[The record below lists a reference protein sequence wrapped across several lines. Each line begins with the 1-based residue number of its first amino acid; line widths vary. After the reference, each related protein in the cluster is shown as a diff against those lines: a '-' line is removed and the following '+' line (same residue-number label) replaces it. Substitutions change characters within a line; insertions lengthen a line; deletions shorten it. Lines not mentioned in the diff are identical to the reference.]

1 MKKSNKIEHLDA
13 FEKLDKKRKKAV
25 VMQFEGTYTDEEI
38 AKNVGR
44 TRSTITLWKK
54 EQWFKKAFDAYANKL
69 IKKKYRSKAMNTVF
83 ELLDA
88 KSEMVRLQ
96 AASTIFKLSGMLSD
110 NSTPELDK
118 ARIRKANA
126 DARVAEAR
134 AKAMED
140 NGQDIAVA
148 LDQIM
153 TKITEESDKK
163 AKIKSPN

>member
-13 FEKLDKKRKKAV
+13 FEKLDKKRQKAV
-25 VMQFEGTYTDEEI
+25 MMQFEGTYTDEEI

-44 TRSTITLWKK
+44 TRPTITLWKK
-54 EQWFKKAFDAYANKL
+54 EQWFKDAFNAYANKL
-69 IKKKYRSKAMNTVF
+69 IENKYRSKAMNTVF
-83 ELLDA
+83 GLLNA

-118 ARIRKANA
+118 AKIRKANA

-134 AKAMED
+134 A
-140 NGQDIAVA
+140 NVA
-148 LDQIM
+148 ERLGSEGDDKLDELMDKLI
-153 TKITEESDKK
+153 KESDKK
-163 AKIKSPN
+163 S

>member
-13 FEKLDKKRKKAV
+13 FEKLDKKRQKAV
-25 VMQFEGTYTDEEI
+25 MMQFEGTYTDEEI

-44 TRSTITLWKK
+44 TRPTITLWKK
-54 EQWFKKAFDAYANKL
+54 EQWFKDAFNAYANKL
-69 IKKKYRSKAMNTVF
+69 IENKYRSKAMNTVF
-83 ELLDA
+83 GLLNA

-118 ARIRKANA
+118 AKIRKANA

-134 AKAMED
+134 AKAMEE
-140 NGQDIAVA
+140 NGQDMEQL
-148 LDQIM
+148 LDKM
-153 TKITEESDKK
+153 LDTLTKEDKK
-163 AKIKSPN
+163 NGNN

>member
-13 FEKLDKKRKKAV
+13 FEKLDKKRQKAV
-25 VMQFEGTYTDEEI
+25 MMQFEGTYTDEEI

-44 TRSTITLWKK
+44 TRPTITLWKK
-54 EQWFKKAFDAYANKL
+54 EQWFKDAFNAYANKL
-69 IKKKYRSKAMNTVF
+69 IENKYRSKAMNTVF
-83 ELLDA
+83 GLLNA

-118 ARIRKANA
+118 AKIRKANA

-140 NGQDIAVA
+140 NGADVELL
-148 LDQIM
+148 LDKM
-153 TKITEESDKK
+153 MDTL
-163 AKIKSPN
+163 AKEDLKHGSK

>member
-13 FEKLDKKRKKAV
+13 LDKLDKKRKKAV
-25 VMQFEGTYTDEEI
+25 MMQFEGAYTDEEI
-38 AKNVGR
+38 AQNVGR
-44 TRSTITLWKK
+44 KRPTITLWKK
-54 EQWFKKAFDAYANKL
+54 EKWFKDAFNAYANKL
-69 IKKKYRSKAMNTVF
+69 IESKYRSRAMNTVF
-83 ELLDA
+83 DLLNA

-118 ARIRKANA
+118 AKIRKANA

-140 NGQDIAVA
+140 NGADVELL
-148 LDQIM
+148 LDKM
-153 TKITEESDKK
+153 MDTL
-163 AKIKSPN
+163 AKEDLKHGSK

>member
-13 FEKLDKKRKKAV
+13 FEKLDKKRQKAV
-25 VMQFEGTYTDEEI
+25 MMQFEGTYTDEEI

-44 TRSTITLWKK
+44 TRPTITLWKK
-54 EQWFKKAFDAYANKL
+54 EQWFKDAFNAYANKL
-69 IKKKYRSKAMNTVF
+69 IENKYRSKAMNTVF
-83 ELLDA
+83 GLLNA

-140 NGQDIAVA
+140 NGQDVELLVEKM
-148 LDQIM
+148 LDNL
-153 TKITEESDKK
+153 
-163 AKIKSPN
+163 AKEDLKRGS

>member
-1 MKKSNKIEHLDA
+1 MKKSNKTEHLDD
-13 FEKLDKKRKKAV
+13 FEKLDKNRKKAV

-44 TRSTITLWKK
+44 KRPTVTLWKK
-54 EQWFKKAFDAYANKL
+54 EQWFKKAFNAYANKL
-69 IKKKYRSKAMNTVF
+69 IKNKYRSKAMNTVF

-134 AKAMED
+134 AKALED
-140 NGQDIAVA
+140 NGQDIAAA

-153 TKITEESDKK
+153 NKITEESDKK

>member
-1 MKKSNKIEHLDA
+1 MKKSNKTEHLDD
-13 FEKLDKKRKKAV
+13 FEKLDKNRKKAV

-44 TRSTITLWKK
+44 KRPTVTLWKK
-54 EQWFKKAFDAYANKL
+54 EQWFKKAFNAYANKL
-69 IKKKYRSKAMNTVF
+69 IKNKYRSKAMNTVF

>member
-1 MKKSNKIEHLDA
+1 
-13 FEKLDKKRKKAV
+13 
-25 VMQFEGTYTDEEI
+25 MQFEGTYTDEEI

-44 TRSTITLWKK
+44 KRPTVTLWKK
-54 EQWFKKAFDAYANKL
+54 EQWFKKAFNAYANKL
-69 IKKKYRSKAMNTVF
+69 IKNKYISKAMNTVF

-134 AKAMED
+134 AKALED
-140 NGQDIAVA
+140 NGQDIEQL
-148 LDQIM
+148 LDKM
-153 TKITEESDKK
+153 LVSLDK
-163 AKIKSPN
+163 ADDRDGNN

>member
-1 MKKSNKIEHLDA
+1 MKKSNKTEHLDD
-13 FEKLDKKRKKAV
+13 FEKLDKNRKKAV
-25 VMQFEGTYTDEEI
+25 VMQFEGAYTDEEI

-44 TRSTITLWKK
+44 KRPTVTLWKK
-54 EQWFKKAFDAYANKL
+54 EQWFKKAFNAYANKL
-69 IKKKYRSKAMNTVF
+69 IKNKYRSKAMNTVF

-134 AKAMED
+134 AKALED